1 MRTRRRKLS
10 ELVDDDRNPRVH
22 DLRNIDAIAASLDR
36 YGQVEPIIIQAS
48 SRRIIAGHGRKAA
61 LEQNGETSA
70 QVLELDLDD
79 LDARDLAI
87 RLNRSGELASWNRD
101 RLGEILAELE
111 QEGRAEGLGFS
122 AAELEE
128 LLDGIGSDDVEPGEL
143 EAGEEAA
150 GALAEIDQ
158 FPELAEPRA
167 KTGQTWKLGSSES
180 AAEPHRIRCG
190 DCLVTKALSGLVG
203 RRKATAVVTD
213 PPYAIYGSATGIGAD
228 IADDRMVRPFFE
240 KVARASRQVLVKFG
254 HAYFF
259 TDWRS
264 WSALW
269 EGARSAGLS
278 AKNCLV
284 WDKGGGGLGSSYMMT
299 HEFVGF
305 FANLPKEKAIMSNQ
319 ETGQRQVHRPN
330 MLRFSRVSGSDRL
343 HNAAKPVEL
352 LCELIENSTDPGDLV
367 VDPFLGSGSTLI
379 AAEISGRTCYGFDI
393 EPKWVDVT
401 IARWEELTG
410 GEAELEK
417 E

>member
-1 MRTRRRKLS
+1 MRTRLRKLT
-10 ELVDDDRNPRVH
+10 ELVEDERNPRLH
-22 DLRNIDAIAASLDR
+22 DERNLDAIARSLER
-36 YGQVEPIIIQAS
+36 FGQVEPIIIQAS
-48 SRRIIAGHGRKAA
+48 TGRIIAGHGRKAA
-61 LEQNGETSA
+61 LEKMGATTA
-70 QVLELDLDD
+70 QVLELELDD
-79 LDARDLAI
+79 LDAQDLAI
-87 RLNRSGELASWNRD
+87 RLNRSGELATWD
-101 RLGEILAELE
+101 QGRLGEILTELE
-111 QEGRAEGLGFS
+111 EEGRAQGLGFS
-122 AAELEE
+122 TAELEE
-128 LLDGIGSDDVEPGEL
+128 LLEDLAAADVEPGDLQDDEPSSDLEEL
-143 EAGEEAA
+143 
-150 GALAEIDQ
+150 DQ
-158 FPELAEPRA
+158 VPEFAEPRA
-167 KTGQTWKLGSSES
+167 KQGQTWKLIRSGS
-180 AAEPHRIRCG
+180 AAKPHRIRCG
-190 DCLVTKALSGLVG
+190 DSLATRALSGLVG
-203 RRKATAVVTD
+203 RRKAKVIVTD

-240 KVARASRQVLVKFG
+240 KVTRAARQVLAKFG

-269 EGARSAGLS
+269 DGARSAGLT

-330 MLRFSRVSGSDRL
+330 MLRFSRVSGSERL
-343 HNAAKPVEL
+343 HNAAKPLAL
-352 LCELIENSTDPGDLV
+352 LRELIENSSDAGDLV

-379 AAEISGRTCYGFDI
+379 AAELTGRTCFGFDI

-401 IARWEELTG
+401 IARWEEITG
-410 GEAELEK
+410 GKAELES